1 MITKAAQSASVA
13 QTVSVAMCTFN
24 GAQYLPHQL
33 DSILRQ
39 SSLPDEL
46 VVCDDGSE
54 DETIAV
60 LSAFAKEAP
69 FPVHVHRNAER
80 LRFSGNF
87 AKCIGLC
94 EGDLIVL
101 TDQDDEWMPD
111 RVEETRKAFIANPAL
126 TFTFSDAPLMD
137 GEGNALGSSIYS
149 NFPIMPADRAR
160 FEQGTNLLPA
170 IARWGFIYGCTI
182 AFRARYRPLVLPV
195 PETWSH
201 DEWITLVLS
210 AIGPSTRQAP
220 VTRYRQHSI
229 QSVGVGDW
237 SFQGHLRMAKRRDAE
252 AYNTEIA
259 HYEKAQAAARVH
271 AELSATLV
279 PVLEDKLAFLRRRQ
293 TLRLGGLSKLP
304 TFLTMVSK
312 LDHWHY
318 GAGLRSVFK
327 DAAMLVGLFRG

>member
-1 MITKAAQSASVA
+1 MTTKAAPYGLAA
-13 QTVSVAMCTFN
+13 ETVSVAMCTFN
-24 GAQYLPHQL
+24 GAHHLPQQL

-39 SSLPDEL
+39 TSLPDEL
-46 VVCDDGSE
+46 VVCDDGSD
-54 DETIAV
+54 DETVA
-60 LSAFAKEAP
+60 LLTEFAASAP
-69 FPVHVHRNAER
+69 FPVHLHRNAER

-87 AKCIGLC
+87 ARCIGLC
-94 EGDLIVL
+94 GGDIIVV

-111 RVEETRKAFIANPAL
+111 RVEETRKTFASNPAL

-160 FEQGTNLLPA
+160 FEQGTDLLPV
-170 IARWGFIYGCTI
+170 IARWGFIYGCTM

-210 AIGPSTRQAP
+210 AVGESKRQAP

-252 AYNTEIA
+252 AYNVEIA
-259 HYEKAQAAARVH
+259 HYEKALAAARLH
-271 AELSATLV
+271 FELTTTLV

-293 TLRLGGLSKLP
+293 TLRSGGLNRLP
-304 TFLTMVSK
+304 ILLKMVSK
-312 LDHWHY
+312 RDHWHY

-327 DAAMLVGLFRG
+327 DAAMLVGLFRS

>member
-1 MITKAAQSASVA
+1 MTTKEAPSGPAGE
-13 QTVSVAMCTFN
+13 TISVAMCTFN
-24 GAQYLPHQL
+24 GAHYLPQQL
-33 DSILRQ
+33 NSILGQ
-39 SSLPDEL
+39 TSPPDEL

-54 DETIAV
+54 DETVAV
-60 LSAFAKEAP
+60 LSEFAARAP
-69 FPVHVHRNAER
+69 FPVHVHRNAKR

-94 EGDLIVL
+94 GGDIIVV
-101 TDQDDEWMPD
+101 TDQDDEWMES
-111 RVEETRKAFIANPAL
+111 RVEETRAAFAANPAL

-137 GEGNALGSSIYS
+137 GEGKALGSSIYS

-160 FEQGTNLLPA
+160 FEEGADLLPV
-170 IARWGFIYGCTI
+170 IARWGFIYGCTM
-182 AFRARYRPLVLPV
+182 AFRAGYRSLVLPV

-210 AIGPSTRQAP
+210 AVGPSKRQPP

-237 SFQGHLRMAKRRDAE
+237 SLQGHLRMAKRRDAE
-252 AYNTEIA
+252 AYDAEMA
-259 HYEKAQAAARVH
+259 HYEKALAAARPH
-271 AELSATLV
+271 AELTASLV

-293 TLRLGGLSKLP
+293 TLRSGGLSKLP
-304 TFLTMVSK
+304 TLLTMISK
-312 LDHWHY
+312 RDHWHY

-327 DAAMLVGLFRG
+327 DAAMLAGLFRG